1 MYLTCK
7 EYEYLGIHEILQNLV
22 YRNFYYL
29 AIKICKYLSLPPDF
43 ILIHWA
49 CEKIRNSIDLSDEAI
64 RDQIRENLKS
74 YTAISYRD
82 IAKVAFEAGRK
93 HLATML
99 LEFEP
104 RRGDRVFGWVGK

>member
-1 MYLTCK
+1 MYLTYK
-7 EYEYLGIHEILQNLV
+7 QYECLGIHEILSNLI
-22 YRNFYYL
+22 YRHFYYL

-49 CEKIRNSIDLSDEAI
+49 CAKIRNSLDLSDEAI
-64 RDQIRENLKS
+64 RDQIRENLKY
-74 YTAISYRD
+74 YTSISYKD
-82 IAKVAFEAGRK
+82 IAKVAFDAGRK

-104 RRGDRVFGWVGK
+104 RRADRV